1 MVAST
6 PLKGKYGLRARELS
20 EVSMKIA
27 ENLSELL
34 GYFDY
39 ETAFYALESQNN

>member
-1 MVAST
+1 MDS
-6 PLKGKYGLRARELS
+6 GARILI

-34 GYFDY
+34 GYFDC
-39 ETAFYALESQNN
+39 ETDFYAPESPKN

>member
-1 MVAST
+1 MDS
-6 PLKGKYGLRARELS
+6 GARKLN

-39 ETAFYALESQNN
+39 ETAFYALESQKN